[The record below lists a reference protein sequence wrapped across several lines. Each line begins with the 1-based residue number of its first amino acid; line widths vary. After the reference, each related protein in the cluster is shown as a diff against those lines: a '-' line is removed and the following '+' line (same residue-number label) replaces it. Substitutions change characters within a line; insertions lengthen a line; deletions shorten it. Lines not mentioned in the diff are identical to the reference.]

1 MNETLPVE
9 TSYKLRQVSD
19 FNFLGNSAANKTANT
34 SDSQHL
40 GQHWVAWREHAQC
53 GGNTS

>member
-9 TSYKLRQVSD
+9 TSHKLREVRD